1 MSSTSTSSSG
11 SIPASASSS
20 ASAPGS
26 VSIAARR
33 RLHRT
38 TVLTTVVAI
47 APVTIAIL
55 ALTSGSWRE
64 TLAFGAGVLFTFLVL
79 LEFDPSRHP
88 VSTALALAF
97 SYAIWVVCAVL
108 AFNPMAFFGAAILSG
123 VLLPLMR
130 GRHLRWILAV
140 GAVIAAIGAL
150 YFLSEPVT
158 WENVVRFMVVPGG
171 LSVFVAS
178 VILLIQGYRGII
190 DDLEVAQEAEAEL
203 GILRERMRFA
213 SDLHDIQGHTLHVVN
228 LKVALAEEL
237 VRRDPERA
245 VAELREVYAQVEQ
258 TIRGTRDL
266 AHAQRRLNVR
276 AELENARNLLEAAGA
291 AVRISRRGEAGEG
304 SGELLGQVVRETTTN
319 ILRHAQATRVAI
331 TLEETG
337 VEIVNDGAADGELP
351 ALRGLG
357 TLRERLAAEGGTL
370 TIEQADGEFRTAAR
384 LGDPAPGTPDAPAS
398 RRPDAPAP
406 HTSDAPASPGAPP
419 GSPSERGRR

>member
-1 MSSTSTSSSG
+1 MP
-11 SIPASASSS
+11 SIPSTLTSR
-20 ASAPGS
+20 APTP
-26 VSIAARR
+26 VSIEARR

-38 TVLTTVVAI
+38 TVLTTVVAR
-47 APVTIAIL
+47 APGTIAIL

-64 TLAFGAGVLFTFLVL
+64 TLAFGIGVLATFLVL
-79 LEFDPSRHP
+79 LEFDPARHP
-88 VSTALALAF
+88 VSTTLALAF
-97 SYAIWVVCAVL
+97 SYLIWVVCAVL

-123 VLLPLMR
+123 VLLPLRR
-130 GRHLRWILAV
+130 GRTLPWLLAV
-140 GAVIAAIGAL
+140 GAVIAAIGGL

-171 LSVFVAS
+171 LSVFVGA

-203 GILRERMRFA
+203 AILRERMRFA

-266 AHAQRRLNVR
+266 AHAQRRLNLR

-291 AVRISRRGEAGEG
+291 SVRISRRGEAGEG
-304 SGELLGQVVRETTTN
+304 RGELLGQVVREATTN

-331 TLEETG
+331 TLDGTG

-351 ALRGLG
+351 TLRGLE
-357 TLRERLAAEGGTL
+357 TLRERLAAEGGAL
-370 TIEQADGEFRTAAR
+370 AVEQTGGEFRIAAR
-384 LGDPAPGTPDAPAS
+384 LGGDAPTA
-398 RRPDAPAP
+398 RPTPALRTGP
-406 HTSDAPASPGAPP
+406 PSSPDPSSPDASPGR
-419 GSPSERGRR
+419 SPR